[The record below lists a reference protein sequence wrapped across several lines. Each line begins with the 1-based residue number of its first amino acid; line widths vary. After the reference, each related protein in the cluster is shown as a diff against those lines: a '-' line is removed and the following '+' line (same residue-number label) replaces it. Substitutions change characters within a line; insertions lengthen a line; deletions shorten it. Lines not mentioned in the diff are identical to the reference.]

1 MSRTEALAPDTW
13 VLVADGEKA
22 LFLRNQGD
30 EEAPFFSVVKKEEI
44 DNPPTREQAAN
55 HPGRFNDGPSA
66 HRSAVD
72 DTVWHQL
79 EKERF
84 ADDLAAQLYKMAHKR
99 RFNRLIIAAAPEVLG
114 NLRPQLH
121 KEVQA
126 CLVAE
131 ISKDFTNHPLDEVE
145 RLIVKSLH

>member
-1 MSRTEALAPDTW
+1 
-13 VLVADGEKA
+13 
-22 LFLRNQGD
+22 
-30 EEAPFFSVVKKEEI
+30 
-44 DNPPTREQAAN
+44 
-55 HPGRFNDGPSA
+55 
-66 HRSAVD
+66 
-72 DTVWHQL
+72 
-79 EKERF
+79 
-84 ADDLAAQLYKMAHKR
+84 MAHKR

-131 ISKDFTNHPLDEVE
+131 IGKDFTNHPLDEVE